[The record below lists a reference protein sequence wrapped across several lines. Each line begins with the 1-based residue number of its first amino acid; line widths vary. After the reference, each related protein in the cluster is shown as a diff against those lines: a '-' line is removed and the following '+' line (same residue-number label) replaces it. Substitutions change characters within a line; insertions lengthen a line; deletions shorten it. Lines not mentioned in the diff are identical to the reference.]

1 MKKKYLLFLLFNAVL
16 FAPGGCRTSNVV
28 SSASQPAEID
38 AFYVRRI
45 AVVPFD
51 NLTGLP
57 NDAGRKITNTLVA
70 DVYSRNAFELLNS
83 GELEGFLTDERIRYS
98 SDFTMQKTQKLL
110 SKYNVHAVLLGS
122 INEYSYA
129 SAGTEQLP
137 VISISARML
146 DTRTAKIIWA
156 YNVTAEARETA
167 FGLGSIRSL
176 ANLTELAIN
185 DIVDSL
191 IAAKSETALS
201 GSQGADAVQTDRSTP
216 ENPNVQSSIIIIDE
230 SEKNYTREK
239 SKEYWYK
246 IVKDYK
252 K

>member
-1 MKKKYLLFLLFNAVL
+1 MKKTYLLFLLFCAVL
-16 FAPGGCRTSNVV
+16 LAPAGCKTSNVV

-45 AVVPFD
+45 AVVPLD

-57 NDAGRKITNTLVA
+57 NDAGRKITNALVA
-70 DVYSRNAFELLNS
+70 DIYSRNAFELLNS

-98 SDFTMQKTQKLL
+98 SDFTVQKTQKLL
-110 SKYNVHAVLLGS
+110 SRYNVHAVLLGS

-129 SAGTEQLP
+129 SAGSEQLP

-146 DTRTAKIIWA
+146 DTRTARIIWA

-176 ANLTELAIN
+176 ANLTELAVN
-185 DIVDSL
+185 DIVNSL
-191 IAAKSETALS
+191 VAAKSETASS
-201 GSQGADAVQTDRSTP
+201 GSQDADAAQTDKTAP
-216 ENPNVQSSIIIIDE
+216 ENPNTPSSIRIIDE
-230 SEKNYTREK
+230 SERNYTREK
-239 SKEYWYK
+239 AREYWYK
-246 IVKDYK
+246 IAKDYK